1 MVNGGYGVATSGMI
15 QASTNTARE
24 VEEGK
29 DLDGI
34 QGGGR
39 SFGVLGEGYATA
51 DYTGTHTSDAMK
63 EARYGLKIPPEVEG
77 ACTKSYSRYVVIP
90 KRTLPVPDPN
100 GGDTPSQN
108 LVLKLGALP
117 WSDAYHFYQAGVDDP
132 SVAPTAVTQ
141 PSQADLGLAAS

>member
-1 MVNGGYGVATSGMI
+1 MATSGMI
-15 QASTNTARE
+15 QVSTNTARE

-39 SFGVLGEGYATA
+39 SFGVLGEGYYTA
-51 DYTGTHTSDAMK
+51 DYTGTHANDEMK
-63 EARYGLKIPPEVEG
+63 EARYGLKIPPEVDG

-90 KRTLPVPDPN
+90 KRTLPVVPAE
-100 GGDTPSQN
+100 GDTPAQS

-117 WSDAYHFYQAGVDDP
+117 WSDAYYFYEDGGYDLTTV
-132 SVAPTAVTQ
+132 PTDIT
-141 PSQADLGLAAS
+141 